1 MEMTAIS
8 PTTAVAPHPVMFLKR
23 LLLTTVLLGAAGQLN
38 SAAHAQ
44 IDQMASRRAINMARD
59 TAIRL
64 NGGLSMYRPG
74 RCMFKTAKNNPCL
87 VQSDASG
94 FVFHFSGGRPGWQE
108 MGLPASVDTVLRI
121 SADGRSVIQTIYNG
135 PPANAP

>member
-8 PTTAVAPHPVMFLKR
+8 PSTPVAPHPVMFLKR

-44 IDQMASRRAINMARD
+44 MDQMASRRAINMARD

-74 RCMFKTAKNNPCL
+74 SCMFKTAKNNPCL

-94 FVFHFSGGRPGWQE
+94 FVSTSQEVVLAGRRWVYP
-108 MGLPASVDTVLRI
+108 PASTQFCASLLM
-121 SADGRSVIQTIYNG
+121 G
-135 PPANAP
+135 AP